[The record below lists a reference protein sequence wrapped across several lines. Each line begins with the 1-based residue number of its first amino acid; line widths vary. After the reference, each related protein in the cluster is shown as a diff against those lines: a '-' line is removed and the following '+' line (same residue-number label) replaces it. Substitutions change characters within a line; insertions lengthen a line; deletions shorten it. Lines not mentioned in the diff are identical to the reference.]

1 MWAAGS
7 AVTDDERKYGRSTR
21 ALLHSTWMS
30 TVGFEGAQVS
40 VPTAHHRGEDESLL
54 CGSKWCVFGSD
65 VKLLYRWRSWLGVP
79 NIRYYSVSS
88 ISALLSI
95 MICVTFTTLHMVDNG
110 EFRHFN
116 QNSPLSIW

>member
-1 MWAAGS
+1 
-7 AVTDDERKYGRSTR
+7 
-21 ALLHSTWMS
+21 
-30 TVGFEGAQVS
+30 
-40 VPTAHHRGEDESLL
+40 
-54 CGSKWCVFGSD
+54 
-65 VKLLYRWRSWLGVP
+65 VP

-116 QNSPLSIW
+116 RMCQDTKLALIDMVVYAV